1 MKIKT
6 RTNRIKF
13 LYKRSSIKDYKGLTC
28 AAYIQYRRVIVNM
41 NPQDITQI
49 ITNLGFPIVCCLALG
64 YFVWQFANKLN
75 NDSTSR
81 ENRLMDYFDKQNTI
95 LTTMSNNMEKM
106 STTLDD
112 INQRLVAVEGKVE
125 DKVHS

>member
-1 MKIKT
+1 
-6 RTNRIKF
+6 
-13 LYKRSSIKDYKGLTC
+13 
-28 AAYIQYRRVIVNM
+28 M

-75 NDSTSR
+75 NDSISR
-81 ENRLMDYFDKQNTI
+81 ENRLMNYFDKQNI
-95 LTTMSNNMEKM
+95 VLTAMSNNMEKM

-112 INQRLVAVEGKVE
+112 MNQRLTVVESKVE
-125 DKVHS
+125 NKIQSK

>member
-1 MKIKT
+1 
-6 RTNRIKF
+6 
-13 LYKRSSIKDYKGLTC
+13 
-28 AAYIQYRRVIVNM
+28 M

-64 YFVWQFANKLN
+64 YFVWKFANKLN

-81 ENRLMDYFDKQNTI
+81 ENRLMDYFDKQNTV
-95 LTTMSNNMEKM
+95 LTSISNNMEKM

-112 INQRLVAVEGKVE
+112 MNQRLTVVESKVE
-125 DKVHS
+125 NKIQSK

>member
-1 MKIKT
+1 
-6 RTNRIKF
+6 
-13 LYKRSSIKDYKGLTC
+13 
-28 AAYIQYRRVIVNM
+28 M

-125 DKVHS
+125 DKVQEK